1 MGMSTKE
8 RTKLFS
14 KYGSPEEATLI
25 NTLYEN
31 KLLLKNRT
39 LGVINLFKKLGQIGR
54 YDPTKKAQ
62 LDTLIQE
69 FKDKQLERTLS
80 PKETESFLNDA
91 ADVMLG
97 RHITKEQALAIFKID
112 KKIRDLKKSYNE
124 ETLTWSNQND
134 KQEYGATV
142 RALEIYT
149 QELGT
154 AKSIKEALI
163 ERGYKFAEDWSE
175 NRVRA
180 VGNVVLDTAKAIAD
194 NSVSL
199 VASVDDS
206 FFGRQ
211 GIFTLLTGH
220 PKIWGRNFA
229 KSFLDIGRT
238 FKGQQTT
245 DALLAD
251 LYSDPLFINGEYQKA
266 KLVDL
271 REEQFPTSL
280 PEKIPVLGKFFK
292 ASEAAFVNG
301 SLRVR
306 TELYQMMRDMNT
318 KKGVELSD
326 ENIKGM
332 GSVINSLN
340 AKGSLGK
347 FENPIIRLLMWA
359 PKMLKADI
367 DILTAHSFSTIPKNA
382 RHFAMG
388 NLVKIVAITAIL
400 EGLFSLL
407 DPESTELDPRSSD
420 FLSLKKNDTRIKYLR
435 GIPAI
440 ITLMARMI
448 SGSYKSSTTGE
459 IVEYSP
465 GFGATSRL
473 DALIQFIQGKAPPAT
488 GAIYDLLEG
497 EDFDGNKP
505 TFSSILLQRGVPIS
519 IQNAVELTKN
529 PTIDRTFGVIAD
541 FFGLSSNTYRDSNSK
556 SQLIPTNTVI
566 KNDDFFSMVSVYAKA
581 MGTDPETAFNRIFTG
596 QKIMQVSEGGIIVV
610 ERQDVADSEAFK
622 KQWVENNGGKV
633 SDMKEVKLDHT
644 IPNKLGGEEKPSN
657 WKIVPTSVWSSYTK
671 TENALIQA
679 VKDKK
684 IPLKEA
690 QQEIVKFKSI
700 EDTADRKEYGDAL
713 IEKYRNKKSSLLNI
727 LKPKEALAWGEQP
740 TPENQ
745 KRIDSINAQI
755 DSINVQL
762 KKNRNSK
769 LVSPV
774 DTKALEA
781 QRAVLSGKA
790 MAIMTG
796 TEKVEKKKEEKKV
809 KPPTQTPFNKDI
821 ETVFGDEWVNAT
833 RVLKRVDDK
842 GKIVGENVQL
852 KTGTEVDVKNSNGSI
867 DRGLFRI
874 NSVNFTPKE
883 MARRKVKL
891 ANAGIDS
898 WNDMLDPVL
907 NIKMAKILYDER
919 GWDPWYAAP
928 ADIISDKERARR
940 IRLGIPLMSK
950 IKTKSNIG

>member
-1 MGMSTKE
+1 MKKLCLIKSKAEQLRKDLKEGRVNLVDLMNMSTKE
-8 RTKLFS
+8 RSKVFS
-14 KYGSPEEATLI
+14 KYATSQEEAQLI
-25 NTLYEN
+25 NTLYEG

-69 FKDKQLERTLS
+69 FKDKQLERVLS
-80 PKETESFLNDA
+80 PKENESFLNDA

-112 KKIRDLKKSYNE
+112 KRIRDLKKSFNE
-124 ETLTWSNQND
+124 ETMTWNNPSD
-134 KQEYGATV
+134 KQEHGATV

-154 AKSIKEALI
+154 AKSIKDALI

-180 VGNVVLDTAKAIAD
+180 VGNVVLDLAKTIAD

-229 KSFLDIGRT
+229 KSFIDIGRT
-238 FKGQQTT
+238 FKGKQTT

-251 LYSDPLFINGEYQKA
+251 LYSDPLYINGEYQKA
-266 KLVDL
+266 GLIDL
-271 REEQFPTSL
+271 REEQFPTSI

-306 TELYQMMRDMNT
+306 TELYQMMRDVNM
-318 KKGVELSD
+318 KKGVELTD
-326 ENIKGM
+326 ENIKGI

-367 DILTAHSFSTIPKNA
+367 DILTAHSFSNIPKNA
-382 RHFAMG
+382 RHFALG
-388 NLVKIVAITAIL
+388 NLAKIVAITALL

-420 FLSLKKNDTRIKYLR
+420 FLAIKKGDTRIKFLR
-435 GIPAI
+435 GTTQI
-440 ITLMARMI
+440 ITLLARMI

-465 GFGATSRL
+465 GFGAKSRL
-473 DALIQFIQGKAPPAT
+473 DALIEFIKGKAPPAT

-497 EDFDGNKP
+497 RDFDGNKP
-505 TFSSILLQRGVPIS
+505 TFTSILIQKGVPIS
-519 IQNAVELTKN
+519 MQNLLELAKN
-529 PTIDRTFGVIAD
+529 PSIDRAFGVIAD

-556 SQLIPTNTVI
+556 SKLIPTNTVI
-566 KNDDFFSMVSVYAKA
+566 KNEDFFSMVAVYAKA

-596 QKIMQVSEGGIIVV
+596 QKIMQVSDGGIIVV
-610 ERQDVADSEAFK
+610 ERQDVKDSEAFK
-622 KQWVENNGGKV
+622 KQWVEDNGGKV
-633 SDMKEVKLDHT
+633 SDMKEIKLDHT
-644 IPNKLGGEEKPSN
+644 ISLGLGGSETPDN
-657 WKIVPTSVWSSYTK
+657 WKIVSTSVWESYTK
-671 TENALIQA
+671 TETALIRA

-690 QQEIVKFKSI
+690 QSELVKFKSI
-700 EDTADRKEYGDAL
+700 EDSAERKEYGEELQEKLRNTPKTSFLENINPFKPKQAMASEKGYGKIKPEEYDQQAKIAKDL
-713 IEKYRNKKSSLLNI
+713 FTKHPIWYQQKVGQETEKYLFGKEINNRNKVLNQPNGRKVVFLDNDAVEVRSNKGEGTDRLLLSNKDTIKTIVKAADKYGIDRSLM
-727 LKPKEALAWGEQP
+727 
-740 TPENQ
+740 
-745 KRIDSINAQI
+745 
-755 DSINVQL
+755 
-762 KKNRNSK
+762 
-769 LVSPV
+769 V
-774 DTKALEA
+774 D
-781 QRAVLSGKA
+781 
-790 MAIMTG
+790 MAIQ
-796 TEKVEKKKEEKKV
+796 ES
-809 KPPTQTPFNKDI
+809 Q
-821 ETVFGDEWVNAT
+821 
-833 RVLKRVDDK
+833 L
-842 GKIVGENVQL
+842 GENTKGQ
-852 KTGTEVDVKNSNGSI
+852 GTIS
-867 DRGLFRI
+867 GLFQM
-874 NSVNFTPKE
+874 SQGTWDF
-883 MARRKVKL
+883 
-891 ANAGIDS
+891 
-898 WNDMLDPVL
+898 
-907 NIKMAKILYDER
+907 AKNN
-919 GWDPWYAAP
+919 
-928 ADIISDKERARR
+928 
-940 IRLGIPLMSK
+940 LG
-950 IKTKSNIG
+950 